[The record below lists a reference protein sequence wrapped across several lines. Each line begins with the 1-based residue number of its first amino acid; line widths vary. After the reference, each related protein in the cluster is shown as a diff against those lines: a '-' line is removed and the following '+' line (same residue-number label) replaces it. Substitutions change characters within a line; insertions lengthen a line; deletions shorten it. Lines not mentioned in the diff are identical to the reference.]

1 MAKLTN
7 FATKISN
14 ECINHYHFFILLLSL
29 LIVSSCGT
37 SEADV
42 GNPDEILALF
52 ADSDG
57 KDSRGNVINLDA
69 LKASGVALKAYDA
82 GTATV
87 YDNID
92 GNCTWN
98 GSRWSL
104 PGGAHNWPRNG
115 GALDFYAASSGIASQ
130 ATRNG
135 LYNMNVPGD
144 RDDLYGIRPGQTKDT
159 DGGGVNIL
167 MRHIYSKLKFN
178 FGVDN
183 SSLRLEV
190 RRVSVVNSRNNADYY
205 WSQDTHNSLGSWQI
219 KNNDQYGRTI
229 YARQQYDGSPLI
241 VHYSATRQRVPFNAD
256 PFFVMPQPVQNKR
269 PDITTSYDSGWES
282 IHFPGTGDTYA
293 FVAIDCR
300 VMQYVPPTGSDT
312 QGSYVAIWPTE
323 GKYSYRNIILPLTDG
338 YNNVTWEQEYAYTYE
353 IRVGEGAGWQPD
365 GSKVLFTVG
374 LTAVLHGFD
383 DSQKVYPDMQ

>member
-1 MAKLTN
+1 
-7 FATKISN
+7 
-14 ECINHYHFFILLLSL
+14 
-29 LIVSSCGT
+29 
-37 SEADV
+37 
-42 GNPDEILALF
+42 
-52 ADSDG
+52 
-57 KDSRGNVINLDA
+57 
-69 LKASGVALKAYDA
+69 
-82 GTATV
+82 
-87 YDNID
+87 
-92 GNCTWN
+92 
-98 GSRWSL
+98 
-104 PGGAHNWPRNG
+104 
-115 GALDFYAASSGIASQ
+115 
-130 ATRNG
+130 
-135 LYNMNVPGD
+135 MNVPGD

-159 DGGGVNIL
+159 DGGGVHIL
-167 MRHIYSKLKFN
+167 MRHIYTKLKFN

-229 YARQQYDGSPLI
+229 YERQQYDGSPLI
-241 VHYSATRQRVPFNAD
+241 VNYSATRQSVPFNAD

-269 PDITTSYDSGWES
+269 PDITTSYDNGWES

-338 YNNVTWEQEYAYTYE
+338 YNNVTWEQEYAYTYD

>member
-1 MAKLTN
+1 MHKPL
-7 FATKISN
+7 S
-14 ECINHYHFFILLLSL
+14 FFILLLSL

-42 GNPDEILALF
+42 CNPDEILALF

-104 PGGAHNWPRNG
+104 PGGAHYWPQNG

-144 RDDLYGIRPGQTKDT
+144 RDDIYGIRPGQTKDT
-159 DGGGVNIL
+159 DGGGVHIL

-229 YARQQYDGSPLI
+229 YERQQYDGSPLI
-241 VHYSATRQRVPFNAD
+241 VNYSDTRQSVPFNAD

-269 PDITTSYDSGWES
+269 PDITTSYDNGWES

-300 VMQYVPPTGSDT
+300 VMQYVPLTGSDT

-353 IRVGEGAGWQPD
+353 IRVDEGAGWQPD